1 MEPEK
6 PFNLIGKRVRKARYF
21 SQPRVTQTNL
31 ASKLQVEGLDID
43 QSQVSKI
50 ENGSRPVSDKEV
62 AILAKVLNVSSSWLL
77 NETENP
83 QRLK

>member
-1 MEPEK
+1 M
-6 PFNLIGKRVRKARYF
+6 
-21 SQPRVTQTNL
+21 NL

-50 ENGSRPVSDKEV
+50 ENGTRPVTDIEV
-62 AILAKVLNVSSSWLL
+62 AIIARVLNVSSSWLL
-77 NETENP
+77 GETDNP